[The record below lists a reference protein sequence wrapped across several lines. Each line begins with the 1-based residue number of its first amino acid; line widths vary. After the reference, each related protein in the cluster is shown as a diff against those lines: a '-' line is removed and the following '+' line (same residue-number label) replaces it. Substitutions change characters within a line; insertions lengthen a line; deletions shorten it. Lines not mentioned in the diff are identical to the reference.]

1 MLPLEL
7 SQAVFTQMS
16 TWPKRCTT
24 ASPSAR
30 TEAGSATSTVSG
42 SVCAPGVRLAMR
54 SAVSWALSAV
64 EVGDHGGG
72 ARLGQPQRRRLA
84 HAAAAAGDDR
94 DPALQ

>member
-16 TWPKRCTT
+16 MRRKRCTT

-30 TEAGSATSTVSG
+30 TEAGSATSTVSA

-54 SAVSWALSAV
+54 SAVS
-64 EVGDHGGG
+64 
-72 ARLGQPQRRRLA
+72 
-84 HAAAAAGDDR
+84 
-94 DPALQ
+94 